1 VGGEQNHRPFLDY
14 LSPFKYFCPYH
25 IEDSLMKTDN
35 IACFGYGKTTR
46 AIAKKLG
53 SCTFF
58 DDKTETTYTDNEG
71 NTIHPSREFDT
82 TLFTHEIPS
91 PGFPPSH
98 ELIQKATHLISEYDF
113 FAPQTPFSIWI
124 SGTNG
129 KTTTT
134 QMVEHLLKDRGAIS
148 GGNIGTPLAEMS
160 SEAPVWI
167 LETSSFSMHYNRI
180 ASPNIYA
187 LLPITPDH
195 VSWHG
200 SMEEYIAAKLKPL
213 STMREGEAI
222 ILPKAYADTPTDAF
236 VIPYES
242 EHDLAKYFGIDTTR
256 IKFKGAFLMDALIAM
271 GIDKILYD
279 RIDYEKINAFILDPH
294 RQEEVRDAHRRLWIN
309 DSKATNID
317 ATLAALHTYPDQKIH
332 LILGGDD
339 KGVELEELFGPLKNY
354 DVHVYAIGSN
364 AKRLMSLCERYE
376 IPSLLCETLTVAV
389 AEIDKH
395 LDDKSIA
402 MLSPA
407 AASLDQF
414 SSYAERGN
422 LFKELALATK

>member
-1 VGGEQNHRPFLDY
+1 MNHQ
-14 LSPFKYFCPYH
+14 
-25 IEDSLMKTDN
+25 N

-46 AIAKKLG
+46 AIAKRLG
-53 SCTFF
+53 PCTFF
-58 DDKTETTYTDNEG
+58 DDKATESYTDEDG
-71 NTIHPSREFDT
+71 NLVRPVSEFDT
-82 TLFTHEIPS
+82 TLFTHEITS
-91 PGFPPSH
+91 PGIPPYH
-98 ELIQKATHLISEYDF
+98 PLIRQASHLISEYDF

-134 QMVEHLLKDRGAIS
+134 QMVEHLLSDRGAIS
-148 GGNIGTPLAEMS
+148 GGNIGTPLADMS
-160 SEAPVWI
+160 PDAPIWI
-167 LETSSFSMHYNRI
+167 LETSSFTMHYNRV

-213 STMREGEAI
+213 STMKEGEAI
-222 ILPKAYADTPTDAF
+222 ILPRAYADTPTKGF

-242 EHDLAKYFGIDTTR
+242 EHDLAEYFGIDTSR

-271 GIDKILYD
+271 GIDKILFD
-279 RIDYEKINAFILDPH
+279 RIDYDRINAFILDPH
-294 RQEEVRDAHRRLWIN
+294 RQEEFRDGAGRLWIN

-317 ATLAALHTYPDQKIH
+317 ATLAALRTYHDETIH

-339 KGVELEELFGPLKNY
+339 KGVELEELFAPLKSY
-354 DVHVYAIGSN
+354 DVTVYAIGSN
-364 AKRLMSLCERYE
+364 AERLEALCATYA
-376 IPSLLCETLTVAV
+376 IPCILCGTLDVAV
-389 AEIDKH
+389 REIDRV

-414 SSYAERGN
+414 TSYAERGN
-422 LFKELALATK
+422 LFKELAKATK

>member
-1 VGGEQNHRPFLDY
+1 MNNL
-14 LSPFKYFCPYH
+14 K
-25 IEDSLMKTDN
+25 

-53 SCTFF
+53 PCTFF
-58 DDKTETTYTDNEG
+58 DDKTLEAYTDEEG
-71 NTIHPSREFDT
+71 NLVRPVSEFDSVQ
-82 TLFTHEIPS
+82 FTHEITS
-91 PGFPPSH
+91 PGIPPH
-98 ELIQKATHLISEYDF
+98 HPLIQNATHLISEYDF

-134 QMVEHLLKDRGAIS
+134 QMVEHLLADRGAIS
-148 GGNIGTPLAEMS
+148 GGNIGTPLADMS
-160 SEAPVWI
+160 QEAPIWI
-167 LETSSFSMHYNRI
+167 LETSSFTMHYTNTAR
-180 ASPNIYA
+180 PNVYA

-200 SMEEYIAAKLKPL
+200 SMEEYVAAKLKPL
-213 STMREGEAI
+213 SMMKEGEAV
-222 ILPKAYADTPTDAF
+222 ILPKIYADTPTNAF
-236 VIPYES
+236 VIPYET
-242 EHDLAKYFGIDTTR
+242 EEDLAAYFGIDASK

-271 GIDKILYD
+271 GIDKILFDRVDYD
-279 RIDYEKINAFILDPH
+279 KINAFVLDPH
-294 RQEEVRDAHRRLWIN
+294 RQEEFRDALGRLWIN

-317 ATLAALHTYPDQKIH
+317 ATLAALRTYKDDTIH

-339 KGVELEELFGPLKNY
+339 KGVELEELFAPLKRY
-354 DVHVYAIGSN
+354 DVRIYAIGSN
-364 AKRLMSLCERYE
+364 AERLALLCERYA
-376 IPSLLCETLTVAV
+376 IPCILCGTLDVAV
-389 AEIDKH
+389 ERIAQT
-395 LDDKSIA
+395 LDANSIA

-422 LFKELALATK
+422 LFKEYVNALK

>member
-1 VGGEQNHRPFLDY
+1 
-14 LSPFKYFCPYH
+14 
-25 IEDSLMKTDN
+25 MKN
-35 IACFGYGKTTR
+35 QSIACFGYAKTTR

-53 SCTFF
+53 PCTFF
-58 DDKTETTYTDNEG
+58 DDKTTETYIDEEG
-71 NTIHPSREFDT
+71 NTIRPSGEFDT

-98 ELIQKATHLISEYDF
+98 PLIQHATHLISEYDF

-134 QMVEHLLKDRGAIS
+134 QMVEHLLADKGAIS

-160 SEAPVWI
+160 ADAPIWI
-167 LETSSFSMHYNRI
+167 LETSSFSLHYNTI

-213 STMREGEAI
+213 STMKEGEAV
-222 ILPKAYADTPTDAF
+222 ILPKAYAHTPTKAF
-236 VIPYES
+236 VIPYED
-242 EHDLAKYFGIDTTR
+242 ENDLAEYFGIDASR

-279 RIDYEKINAFILDPH
+279 RIDYDRINAFILDPH
-294 RQEEVRDAHRRLWIN
+294 RQEEVRDSRGRVWIN

-317 ATLAALHTYPDQKIH
+317 ATLAALRTYADHKIH

-339 KGVELEELFGPLKNY
+339 KGVELEELFTPLKNY
-354 DVHVYAIGSN
+354 NVNVYAIGSN
-364 AKRLMSLCERYE
+364 ANRLMSLCERYD
-376 IPSLLCETLTVAV
+376 IPCLLCETLSVAV
-389 AEIDKH
+389 AEIDKR

-414 SSYAERGN
+414 TSYAERGN
-422 LFKELALATK
+422 LFKELAKATK

>member
-1 VGGEQNHRPFLDY
+1 MNNQ
-14 LSPFKYFCPYH
+14 K
-25 IEDSLMKTDN
+25 

-53 SCTFF
+53 PCTFF
-58 DDKTETTYTDNEG
+58 DDKTAQTYTDEDG
-71 NTIHPSREFDT
+71 NVVRPAGEFDT
-82 TLFTHEIPS
+82 TLFTHEITS
-91 PGFPPSH
+91 PGIPPYH
-98 ELIQKATHLISEYDF
+98 PLIRNAAHLISEYDF
-113 FAPQTPFSIWI
+113 FAPSTPFSIWI

-134 QMVEHLLKDRGAIS
+134 QMVEHLLRDRGAIS
-148 GGNIGTPLAEMS
+148 GGNIGTPLADMS
-160 SEAPVWI
+160 PDAPIWI
-167 LETSSFSMHYNRI
+167 LETSSFTMHYTNT
-180 ASPNIYA
+180 AAPDIYA

-200 SMEEYIAAKLKPL
+200 SMEEYVAAKLKPL
-213 STMREGEAI
+213 SMMKEGEAV
-222 ILPKAYADTPTDAF
+222 ILPKVYADTPTKAF
-236 VIPYES
+236 KIPYET
-242 EHDLAKYFGIDTTR
+242 EHDLAEYFGIDTTK

-279 RIDYEKINAFILDPH
+279 RIDYDKINAFVLDPH
-294 RQEEVRDAHRRLWIN
+294 RQEEFRDNAGRMWIN

-317 ATLAALHTYPDQKIH
+317 ATLAALRTYHDEKIH

-339 KGVELEELFGPLKNY
+339 KGVELEELFAPLKTY
-354 DVHVYAIGSN
+354 DVTVYAIGSN
-364 AKRLMSLCERYE
+364 AARLQALCERYA
-376 IPSLLCETLTVAV
+376 IPCTFCGTLDAAV
-389 AEIDKH
+389 REIDH
-395 LDDKSIA
+395 VLDDTSIA

-422 LFKELALATK
+422 LFKELAKATK

>member
-1 VGGEQNHRPFLDY
+1 
-14 LSPFKYFCPYH
+14 
-25 IEDSLMKTDN
+25 MKDQK

-46 AIAKKLG
+46 AIAKHFG
-53 SCTFF
+53 PCTFYE
-58 DDKTETTYTDNEG
+58 DKALTSYTDEDG
-71 NTIHPSREFDT
+71 NIIRPAAEFDT
-82 TLFTHEIPS
+82 TQFTHEIPS
-91 PGFPPSH
+91 PGIPPYH
-98 ELIQKATHLISEYDF
+98 PLIQNAQHLISEYDF
-113 FAPQTPFSIWI
+113 FTPQTPFSIWI

-160 SEAPVWI
+160 PDAPIWI

-180 ASPNIYA
+180 ASPNLYA

-200 SMEEYIAAKLKPL
+200 SMEEYTAAKLKPL
-213 STMREGEAI
+213 ETMKEGEAI
-222 ILPKAYADTPTDAF
+222 ILPRVYADTPTNAF
-236 VIPYES
+236 IIPYDDEN
-242 EHDLAKYFGIDTTR
+242 DLAEYFGIDTAR

-271 GIDKILYD
+271 GMDKILFD
-279 RIDYEKINAFILDPH
+279 RIDYDKINAFILDPH
-294 RQEEVRDAHRRLWIN
+294 RQEEVRDGGGRLWIN

-317 ATLAALHTYPDQKIH
+317 ATLAALRTYKDEKIH

-339 KGVELEELFGPLKNY
+339 KGVELEELFAPLKKYN
-354 DVHVYAIGSN
+354 VHIYAIGSN
-364 AKRLMSLCERYE
+364 ASKLQNLCEHYD
-376 IPSLLCETLTVAV
+376 IPCTFCKTLDVAIS
-389 AEIDKH
+389 EIDKC
-395 LDDKSIA
+395 LDTESIA

>member
-1 VGGEQNHRPFLDY
+1 MEQQ
-14 LSPFKYFCPYH
+14 K
-25 IEDSLMKTDN
+25 

-46 AIAKKLG
+46 AIARAFG
-53 SCTFF
+53 PCTFF
-58 DDKTETTYTDNEG
+58 DDKVTEPSTDDEG
-71 NTIHPSREFDT
+71 NFLKPVSEFDT
-82 TLFTHEIPS
+82 RLFTHEIPS

-98 ELIQKATHLISEYDF
+98 PLIQSATHLISEYDF
-113 FAPQTPFSIWI
+113 FAPQIPFSIWI

-134 QMVEHLLKDRGAIS
+134 QMVEYLLGDRGAIS

-160 SEAPVWI
+160 QGAPIWV
-167 LETSSFSMHYNRI
+167 LETSSFSMHYTNI
-180 ASPNIYA
+180 ARPNIYA
-187 LLPITPDH
+187 LLPVTPDH

-200 SMEEYIAAKLKPL
+200 SMEEYYKAKLKPL
-213 STMREGEAI
+213 SMMKEGEAV
-222 ILPKAYADTPTDAF
+222 ILPKMFADAPTNAF
-236 VIPYES
+236 KILYET
-242 EHDLAKYFGIDTTR
+242 EADLAEYFGFDVTK

-279 RIDYEKINAFILDPH
+279 RCDYDKINAFVLDPH
-294 RQEEVRDAHRRLWIN
+294 RQEEFRDSRDRLWIN

-317 ATLAALHTYPDQKIH
+317 ATLAALRTYGDHPIH

-339 KGVELEELFGPLKNY
+339 KGVELEELFVPLKKY
-354 DVHVYAIGSN
+354 DVSVYAIGSN
-364 AKRLMSLCERYE
+364 ADRLEALCKRYGIPCTLCN
-376 IPSLLCETLTVAV
+376 TLDVAV
-389 AEIDKH
+389 AEISKKH
-395 LDDKSIA
+395 NRHSIA

-422 LFKELALATK
+422 LFRELAKAAK

>member
-1 VGGEQNHRPFLDY
+1 MEKM
-14 LSPFKYFCPYH
+14 S
-25 IEDSLMKTDN
+25 

-46 AIAKKLG
+46 AIAKRFG
-53 SCTFF
+53 PCTFF
-58 DDKTETTYTDNEG
+58 DDKVTKPFVDEDG
-71 NTIHPSREFDT
+71 NQLKPISDFDT
-82 TLFTHEIPS
+82 RFFTHEIPS
-91 PGFPPSH
+91 PGMPPYH
-98 ELIQKATHLISEYDF
+98 PLIQSATHLISEYDF
-113 FAPQTPFSIWI
+113 FAPTTPFSIWI

-148 GGNIGTPLAEMS
+148 GGNIGTPLADMS
-160 SEAPVWI
+160 PEAPIWI
-167 LETSSFSMHYNRI
+167 LETSSFSMHYNHI
-180 ASPNIYA
+180 SSPNIYA

-200 SMEEYIAAKLKPL
+200 SMEEYYNAKLKPL
-213 STMREGEAI
+213 ATMREGEAI
-222 ILPKAYADTPTDAF
+222 ILPKMFADVPTKGF
-236 VIPYES
+236 KIVYED
-242 EHDLAKYFGIDTTR
+242 ENDLAEYFKIDTTR

-279 RIDYEKINAFILDPH
+279 RIDYDKINAFILDPH
-294 RQEEVRDAHRRLWIN
+294 RQEEVRDNQGRLWIN

-317 ATLAALHTYPDQKIH
+317 ATLAALRTYKDEKIH

-339 KGVELEELFGPLKNY
+339 KGVELEELFTPLKNY
-354 DVHVYAIGSN
+354 DVTVYAIGSN
-364 AKRLMSLCERYE
+364 ALRLQTLCEQYT
-376 IPSLLCETLTVAV
+376 IPCTLCTTLDVAV
-389 AEIDKH
+389 NEIDKV
-395 LDDKSIA
+395 LDMKSIA

-422 LFKELALATK
+422 LFKQYAIGTK

>member
-1 VGGEQNHRPFLDY
+1 MQRP
-14 LSPFKYFCPYH
+14 
-25 IEDSLMKTDN
+25 N

-46 AIAKKLG
+46 AIAKVYG
-53 SCTFF
+53 PCTFF
-58 DDKTETTYTDNEG
+58 DDKITKPFTDEEG
-71 NTIHPSREFDT
+71 NKLKPIGEFDT
-82 TLFTHEIPS
+82 RSFAHEIPS

-98 ELIQKATHLISEYDF
+98 PLIQKASHLISEYDF
-113 FAPQTPFSIWI
+113 FAPEMPFSIWI

-134 QMVEHLLKDRGAIS
+134 QMVEHLLADKGAIS

-160 SEAPVWI
+160 LDAPLWI
-167 LETSSFSMHYNRI
+167 LETSSFSMHYNKI
-180 ASPNIYA
+180 ARPNIYA
-187 LLPITPDH
+187 LLPVTPDH

-200 SMEEYIAAKLKPL
+200 SMEAYYEAKLKPL
-213 STMREGEAI
+213 SQMKEGEAI
-222 ILPKAYADTPTDAF
+222 ILPKMFADVPTKGF
-236 VIPYES
+236 KILYET
-242 EHDLAKYFGIDTTR
+242 EHDLAEYFGFDVSR

-279 RIDYEKINAFILDPH
+279 RCDYDKINAFILDPH
-294 RQEEVRDAHRRLWIN
+294 RQEEFRDASNRLWIN

-317 ATLAALHTYPDQKIH
+317 ATLAACRTYADATLH

-339 KGVELEELFGPLKNY
+339 KGVNLEELFVPLKAY

-364 AKRLMSLCERYE
+364 ALRLEDLCLQYA
-376 IPSLLCETLTVAV
+376 IPCTLCHTLDVAV
-389 AEIDKH
+389 EQISKAHTKQT
-395 LDDKSIA
+395 IA

-414 SSYAERGN
+414 SSYAQRGN
-422 LFKELALATK
+422 LFKQLAMATK

>member
-1 VGGEQNHRPFLDY
+1 MNNQ
-14 LSPFKYFCPYH
+14 K
-25 IEDSLMKTDN
+25 

-58 DDKTETTYTDNEG
+58 DDKTTASYTDEEG
-71 NTIHPSREFDT
+71 NIVRPVSEFDT
-82 TLFTHEIPS
+82 TQFTHEITS
-91 PGFPPSH
+91 PGIPPYH
-98 ELIQKATHLISEYDF
+98 PLIRNASHLISEYDF
-113 FAPQTPFSIWI
+113 FAPVTPFSIWI

-134 QMVEHLLKDRGAIS
+134 QMVEHLLADRGAIS

-160 SEAPVWI
+160 EDAPIWI
-167 LETSSFSMHYNRI
+167 LETSSFTMHYNRV

-213 STMREGEAI
+213 STMKEGEAV
-222 ILPKAYADTPTDAF
+222 ILPKAYADTPTKAF

-242 EHDLAKYFGIDTTR
+242 EHDLAEYFGIDTSK
-256 IKFKGAFLMDALIAM
+256 IKFRGAFLMDALIAM
-271 GIDKILYD
+271 GIDKILFD
-279 RIDYEKINAFILDPH
+279 RIDYDKINAFVLDPH
-294 RQEEVRDAHRRLWIN
+294 RQEEFRDGAGRLWIN

-317 ATLAALHTYPDQKIH
+317 ATLAALRTYHDEKIH

-339 KGVELEELFGPLKNY
+339 KGVELEELFAPLKTY
-354 DVHVYAIGSN
+354 DVTVYAIGSN
-364 AKRLMSLCERYE
+364 AERLAALCAKYA
-376 IPSLLCETLTVAV
+376 IPCTLCGTLDVAV
-389 AEIDKH
+389 AEIGKM

-422 LFKELALATK
+422 LFKELAKATK